1 MDDDKNVSSRVVK
14 GVAWMLMLRIALR
27 LLGLLSTMVLARLL
41 TPEDFGI
48 VAIAMSFFA
57 LLTLFKS
64 FGFDTAIIQIKHPE
78 REHYDTA
85 WTFNFIFG
93 MCFAVILALCAGW
106 IAEFYDNEELH
117 SLVMA
122 VSLLFVIGSVKNVGT
137 LDFRKNLTFSKEFS
151 LHIIPKIVGIPV
163 TLYLAY
169 VYRNYW
175 ALTIG
180 TLVTTLAS
188 IVVGYVMHTYRPRLS
203 LKYAKEL
210 FNFSKWLMAN
220 NFIYFINNRSPEM
233 IVGKLL
239 NPQAAGFLSVASET
253 AMVTTTEF
261 AAAVSR
267 ASYAGYAKLKDNL
280 HDLKNLYLNV
290 VSSVA
295 FLVFP
300 LGVGVALT
308 SELLVPLF
316 LGDQWLEIIPLI
328 RNIAIS
334 GIFFSIN
341 SNAGYV
347 LMALGKPRLS
357 TMIGFIRVLIFIP
370 VLVVCVYFQG
380 LYGAA
385 MAMLYVSVI
394 MFFVNSFVAIL
405 HLPVTVSDFVK
416 TYLRPFVCSLCMCLA
431 VLSSTEIHSSGEAL
445 MDVYRV
451 LLIVMVAVPAYF
463 SSVYLIW
470 FLSGRPAGPE
480 FKLHEYI
487 CLYCSKWMPRT
498 GNG

>member
-1 MDDDKNVSSRVVK
+1 MDDNKNVSGRVAK
-14 GVAWMLMLRIALR
+14 GVAWMLLLRVSLR
-27 LLGLLSTMVLARLL
+27 LLGLVSTMILARLL

-93 MCFAVILALCAGW
+93 MSFAVILALCSGW
-106 IAEFYDNEELH
+106 IADFYENDNLND
-117 SLVMA
+117 LVMA
-122 VSLLFVIGSVKNVGT
+122 VSLLFVIGSLKNVGT
-137 LDFRKNLTFSKEFS
+137 LDFRKNLTFSKEFT
-151 LHIIPKIVGIPV
+151 LQIIPKLVGVPV

-169 VYRNYW
+169 TYRNYW
-175 ALTIG
+175 ALTMG
-180 TLVTTLAS
+180 TLISTFAA
-188 IVVGYVMHTYRPRLS
+188 IVVGYVMHSYRPRLS
-203 LKYAKEL
+203 LKYAREL

-233 IVGKLL
+233 IVGKIID
-239 NPQAAGFLSVASET
+239 PQAAGFLSVASET
-253 AMVTTTEF
+253 ATVATTEF
-261 AAAVSR
+261 VAAVSR
-267 ASYAGYAKLKDNL
+267 ASYPGYAKLKDNL
-280 HDLKNLYLNV
+280 NDLKNLYLNV

-295 FLVFP
+295 FLIFP

-328 RNIAIS
+328 RTIAIS

-347 LMALGKPRLS
+347 LMAIGKPRLS
-357 TMIGFIRVLIFIP
+357 TLIGFIRVLIFIP
-370 VLVVCVYFQG
+370 TLLVCVHFQG

-385 MAMLYVSVI
+385 MAMLYVSVA
-394 MFFVNSFVAIL
+394 MFFVNSYIAIL
-405 HLPVTVSDFVK
+405 NLPVTVADFAK
-416 TYLRPFVCSLCMCLA
+416 TYFRPLVCATCMCFA
-431 VLSSTEIHSSGEAL
+431 VLYGTNIHSSGEVIT
-445 MDVYRV
+445 DIYRLLVIV
-451 LLIVMVAVPAYF
+451 LVAVPVYFGCAY
-463 SSVYLIW
+463 VLW
-470 FLSGRPAGPE
+470 FMSGKPSGPE
-480 FKLHEYI
+480 LKLHEYI
-487 CLYCSKWMPRT
+487 CLYCSKWVPRT

>member
-267 ASYAGYAKLKDNL
+267 ASYPGYAKLKDNL

>member
-117 SLVMA
+117 SLVMV

-267 ASYAGYAKLKDNL
+267 ASYPGYAKLKDNL